1 MENISDMVHASRL
14 ALIRE
19 TMKKKKIDGF
29 LVTDITNIRYLTGF
43 SGSSGFLFI
52 TGKEHFFTTDF
63 RYKDQSKQEVKGWDI
78 VIERGDRIDI
88 IQNLCKKTGTK
99 NLGFESSVTYIFYRQ
114 LSQKGLQVT
123 AADHFIER
131 LRTIKNDAEINT
143 IRKAVKRAEEAFLDV
158 KPFIREGA
166 RERAI
171 ALRLEER
178 LRKKGCRN
186 VPFEIIVASGSHAAL
201 PHAWPTEKKL
211 QKGDLVIIDWG
222 GEADGYCSDMTRTL
236 LIRGQNISKQK
247 ELYQIVLGA
256 NRKAIS
262 SVIPG
267 IASKQIDIAAR
278 TFIKNAGYSEM
289 FGHGTGHGVG
299 LQVHELPRISWNKSA
314 PVRENMVFTIEPG
327 IYVPRLGGVRIE
339 DMVVVRKKG
348 GEVLTSLRKELEII

>member
-1 MENISDMVHASRL
+1 MGKISDFVYASRI

-29 LVTDITNIRYLTGF
+29 LVTDITNIHYLTGF
-43 SGSSGFLFI
+43 SGSSAFLFI
-52 TGKEHFFTTDF
+52 TDKEHFFTTDF
-63 RYKDQSKQEVKGWDI
+63 RYKDQSEQEVKGWDI
-78 VIERGDRIDI
+78 VIEKGNRIRI
-88 IQNLCKKTGTK
+88 IQNFCKKTGTK

-131 LRTIKNDAEINT
+131 LRTIKNEAEINT

-186 VPFEIIVASGSHAAL
+186 IPFEIIVAAGSHAAL
-201 PHAWPTEKKL
+201 PHARPTEKKI

-222 GEADGYCSDMTRTL
+222 GEADGYCSDMTRTF

-267 IASKQIDIAAR
+267 IASKQIDSTAR
-278 TFIKNAGYSEM
+278 TFIKNAGYGEM

-299 LQVHELPRISWNKSA
+299 LQVHELPRISWNKST
-314 PVRENMVFTIEPG
+314 PIRENMVFTVEPG
-327 IYVPRLGGVRIE
+327 IYVPGFGGVRIE
-339 DMVVVRKKG
+339 DMVVVREKKA
-348 GEVLTSLRKELEII
+348 EVLTSLRKELEII